1 MRELSA
7 RLTKELGEELFAKLY
22 RLCMEQLQRELV
34 CGPSKGGSNGPQ
46 EGGPLSDNQ
55 YLLEILKELQA
66 HRKAE
71 ALVDVTQVV
80 FSLKLL
86 CAYAQTREQL

>member
-1 MRELSA
+1 MHGTVGKR
-7 RLTKELGEELFAKLY
+7 AKSD
-22 RLCMEQLQRELV
+22 LCRDENDGVESV
-34 CGPSKGGSNGPQ
+34 VTATNN
-46 EGGPLSDNQ
+46 E

-86 CAYAQTREQL
+86 CAYAQTKTF

>member
-1 MRELSA
+1 MRELSE
-7 RLTKELGEELFAKLY
+7 RLNKELGDELFTKLY
-22 RLCMEQLQRELV
+22 RLCMEQL
-34 CGPSKGGSNGPQ
+34 
-46 EGGPLSDNQ
+46 EGERKSDICRDENDGVESVVTATNNE

-86 CAYAQTREQL
+86 CAYAQTKTF